1 MRNEPIRLL
10 LLMWIM
16 IMMAMNWKVL
26 SRVFESAVAR
36 LRLRERARSLLLG
49 VPLVL
54 ASRLPLALCLSHS
67 HRTNVSY
74 LQTTQ
79 HLILGRVS
87 LVQCRSISLLQ
98 LCV

>member
-1 MRNEPIRLL
+1 
-10 LLMWIM
+10 
-16 IMMAMNWKVL
+16 
-26 SRVFESAVAR
+26 
-36 LRLRERARSLLLG
+36 LLLG

-54 ASRLPLALCLSHS
+54 ASRLPLALCVRVCLS
-67 HRTNVSY
+67 RTVIVCLSY